1 MDINLGGVAMNNL
14 FEAKILTYNKDMFTS
29 AVAGNMKKFMDDFN
43 IDTDMMLI
51 QYKNIGRADL
61 DRFLDSFRRIDGQYV
76 FEGNF
81 YYRNELEKIVNPYC
95 KEMCISVVPKMSKN
109 NRDFINTTKD
119 YGYLTITTVSPTISI
134 CDEVR

>member
-1 MDINLGGVAMNNL
+1 MNSL
-14 FEAKILTYNKDMFTS
+14 FKAKILAYSKDMFTS
-29 AVAGNMKKFMDDFN
+29 AVASNVKKFMDDFN

-51 QYKNIGRADL
+51 QYKNIDRADL
-61 DRFLDSFRRIDGQYV
+61 DGFLDCFRRTDGQYV

-81 YYRNELEKIVNPYC
+81 YYRNELEKIISPYC

-109 NRDFINTTKD
+109 NRNVTDTKN
-119 YGYLTITTVSPTISI
+119 YYSYLTIVNVTPTMSI